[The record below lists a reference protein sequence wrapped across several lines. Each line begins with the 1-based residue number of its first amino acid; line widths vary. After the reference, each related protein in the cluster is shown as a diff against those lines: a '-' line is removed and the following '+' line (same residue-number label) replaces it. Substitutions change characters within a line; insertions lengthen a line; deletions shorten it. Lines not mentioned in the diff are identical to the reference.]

1 MENFKCIICKNISN
15 DVLEKE
21 ISNIGLSVWCLNS
34 LKSNEIYK
42 VSDVLKHGND
52 FDVHFLKNFRRF
64 GVKCVIELKKCLINL
79 GAIQKVEIE
88 TPETP
93 IIVKVKRFTKKQR
106 LALAKKRA
114 VKKKKDQQLVEKA
127 IKSTTTK
134 VKFENLIPREARA
147 KRLFKKPNIHLPEK
161 ANHVVNSTGSYTK
174 KLRELIRKKEDFE
187 IICSSNY
194 ASIRTVKGV
203 DYKFNRQGTNM
214 KFMGLL
220 TRVKRDIMKNLDVDN
235 PESELFKSLP
245 NYSHLNIRYYCYS
258 KEIIDLSHKI
268 SNENKVVPLEELH
281 EYDCTKAYIE
291 SAYVLGYLS
300 EPMYQ
305 ELVKSDKSLRLRILG
320 AIATQKDKFVFRNGR
335 EIGNSPVKNEIF
347 RRVWF
352 HICKYLDNCMWQ
364 FKKALGDDF
373 MFYWVDG
380 IAFKKSGL
388 EKAKS
393 FSMFAFI
400 RYRLTFHDVK
410 IDNAE
415 IQLVNDSRL
424 NKLLNNKEKISKA
437 IILVKD
443 GTKKRFLL
451 PYGKQRSEKRLPQN
465 IRKKGVN
472 LTSLTVFGR

>member
-1 MENFKCIICKNISN
+1 
-15 DVLEKE
+15 
-21 ISNIGLSVWCLNS
+21 
-34 LKSNEIYK
+34 
-42 VSDVLKHGND
+42 
-52 FDVHFLKNFRRF
+52 
-64 GVKCVIELKKCLINL
+64 
-79 GAIQKVEIE
+79 
-88 TPETP
+88 
-93 IIVKVKRFTKKQR
+93 
-106 LALAKKRA
+106 
-114 VKKKKDQQLVEKA
+114 
-127 IKSTTTK
+127 
-134 VKFENLIPREARA
+134 
-147 KRLFKKPNIHLPEK
+147 
-161 ANHVVNSTGSYTK
+161 
-174 KLRELIRKKEDFE
+174 
-187 IICSSNY
+187 
-194 ASIRTVKGV
+194 
-203 DYKFNRQGTNM
+203 
-214 KFMGLL
+214 
-220 TRVKRDIMKNLDVDN
+220 
-235 PESELFKSLP
+235 
-245 NYSHLNIRYYCYS
+245 
-258 KEIIDLSHKI
+258 
-268 SNENKVVPLEELH
+268 
-281 EYDCTKAYIE
+281 
-291 SAYVLGYLS
+291 
-300 EPMYQ
+300 
-305 ELVKSDKSLRLRILG
+305 LRILG

-437 IILVKD
+437 IVLVKD

-451 PYGKQRSEKRLPQN
+451 PCGKQRSEKRLPQN